1 MAERRGRP
9 EWLHPGNVSFTL
21 ATLGGISYAAL
32 YAFDHAFLHQFDTT
46 PEEVGLSQ
54 AGLIARATLF
64 GLLFLAGGSLVG
76 FAIFAIF
83 CVGALAFRSFW
94 YLRALLR
101 PRPASGDSHTPLGV
115 AGRIRQYTRV
125 IAGSAASFMALMPIL
140 SMRLVLREWP
150 PLGYYQIGVSLFF
163 LVTTY
168 GVFYLVARRSH
179 PLALVAL
186 ALLAIAWAGLMARG
200 LGLEAAE
207 MVIRDE
213 PPTFGVGQYTA
224 VRADQVC
231 IYWAPDT
238 APARAPI
245 QGIYLGHA
253 DGINIVSQD
262 GRLYRIPDEHVV
274 ALATPTRSPGG
285 GYTCGAITR

>member
-1 MAERRGRP
+1 VRP

-21 ATLGGISYAAL
+21 ATLGGVSYAVL
-32 YAFDHAFLHQFDTT
+32 YAFDHAFLHQFETT

-64 GLLFLAGGSLVG
+64 GLLMLAGGSLVG
-76 FAIFAIF
+76 SAAYAVLWI
-83 CVGALAFRSFW
+83 GALLFRAFRYAGAFSG
-94 YLRALLR
+94 
-101 PRPASGDSHTPLGV
+101 PRPARGDSYTSRGI
-115 AGRIRQYTRV
+115 ARRIRRHTRV

-140 SMRLVLREWP
+140 STRIALREWS
-150 PLGYYQIGVSLFF
+150 PLGYPQIGVSLFF

-168 GVFYLVARRSH
+168 GVFHLVARRSH

-207 MVIRDE
+207 MVIRNE
-213 PPTFGVGQYTA
+213 PPTFTVGQYTA

-238 APARAPI
+238 APERAPL

-253 DGINIVSQD
+253 DGISLVSQD
-262 GRLYRIPDEHVV
+262 RRLYRIPDEHVV
-274 ALATPTRSPGG
+274 ALVTPTRSSGD